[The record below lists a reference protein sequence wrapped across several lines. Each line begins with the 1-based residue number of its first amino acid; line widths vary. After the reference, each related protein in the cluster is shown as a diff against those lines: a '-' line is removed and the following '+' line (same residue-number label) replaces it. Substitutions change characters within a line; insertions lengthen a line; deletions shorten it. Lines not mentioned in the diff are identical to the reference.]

1 MKTKTIGS
9 TEAQNNFGRVL
20 DSAIQESIAYI
31 IRRLGNAQ
39 AVIIGLSDFKALL
52 ADKEESRD
60 LGLAIRE
67 MSPTYDLG
75 ETLDVD

>member
-31 IRRLGNAQ
+31 IRRRGNAQ